1 MLAQINSVRG
11 AFFMMALAL
20 LLAGCTPAG
29 PRALLKGKKCLDH
42 GDVSSAVTQLK
53 RATTLLATNASAWNY
68 YGVALQR
75 ANQPEEAAAAYERAI
90 TLDRDLL
97 EAHFNLGLLYLEQN
111 RPDLAKSEFTTY
123 TLRRPNEA
131 AGWLK
136 LGFAQLRGGEALTAE
151 RSFSSVLAL
160 KTDEAEAYNAL
171 GLASVQIGKTRDA
184 AEFFAAALQ
193 ANPNFASALLN
204 LATVNLQYLHDNR
217 AALANYQ
224 AYLALTP
231 RPANYN
237 EVKAIVASLMQ
248 SDAAATIMAPAVIIK
263 TSTPPP
269 EPKPKPA
276 PVVVSHPAPA
286 PRAEPEETYVRRAPP
301 RETVETSPAPAP
313 TPAPAPV
320 THQVVPVHSA
330 PAIAV
335 APRTNP
341 PSHPTMM
348 SPKPVATNA
357 MAPAEPLEAPMP
369 EEQNRPG
376 FWHRLFAGEKGTGK
390 RFRDDAAS
398 APTTKPT
405 TESAAAPAAPPVAP
419 QITVPAAPAVTATN
433 EEIAGTKPEEEQPAE
448 TKPAPVVA
456 IPRYA
461 YTSPAKPAAGERRSA
476 EGAFTKAR
484 LAEQDQNWNDAEQWY
499 QTAADA
505 DPSWFEAQY
514 NTGVIAHRLRTFSV
528 ALPRYELALAIEPE
542 SVDARY
548 NFALALKAS
557 GYMVDAAAELKKILA
572 GNPAEVRAH
581 LALANLCAQSLHDV
595 EQAREHYLRVLSLQ
609 PNNPQA
615 ADIRFWLSANSK

>member
-1 MLAQINSVRG
+1 
-11 AFFMMALAL
+11 MMALAL

-75 ANQPEEAAAAYERAI
+75 ASQPEEAAAAYERAI

-160 KTDEAEAYNAL
+160 KTNEAEAYNAL

-237 EVKAIVASLMQ
+237 EVKAIVAGLTQ

-269 EPKPKPA
+269 ELKPKPA
-276 PVVVSHPAPA
+276 PVVVAHPAPA
-286 PRAEPEETYVRRAPP
+286 PRTEPEETLVHHAPQ
-301 RETVETSPAPAP
+301 RETVETAPAPAP
-313 TPAPAPV
+313 APAPSPAPV
-320 THQVVPVHSA
+320 THPVVPLRSA

-341 PSHPTMM
+341 PSHPAMM
-348 SPKPVATNA
+348 NPKPVATNLI
-357 MAPAEPLEAPMP
+357 APAEPLEAPTP
-369 EEQNRPG
+369 EDQNHPG

-390 RFRDDAAS
+390 RFHDDTAS
-398 APTTKPT
+398 APTAEPT
-405 TESAAAPAAPPVAP
+405 TPSVTAPITAPV
-419 QITVPAAPAVTATN
+419 TPAVTATN

-572 GNPAEVRAH
+572 GNPNEVRAH